1 MTIQLDIN
9 RRPDP
14 ILINVETVSPELLK
28 RIVKVAI
35 PFLCFYQPAAKGIA
49 VFSGVVQTYHIL
61 SDEQLDRSAKV
72 FQVGGLVSS
81 SFLSIYAPGI
91 ATALTHG
98 YTAICDVK
106 ELFQAARDS
115 DLETVK
121 EKVAALASMA
131 FFLTSL
137 YKKRPELIAASLL
150 IQAFKEFKE
159 ACEEYKN
166 ENYLECLAKIVLGCV
181 RVNESREHLSKAY
194 RHHFGREFT
203 QKEWDIF
210 VEVVEAKQ
218 YGKEVKGGRI
228 DFMDYLE
235 EGNYSDVIQ
244 DVNFDGGKGKCFS
257 DYTFQHVQFNHC
269 KLLDADFEDAYLSDV
284 TFISCE
290 MKRAKFYETV
300 MEDVHFYNSQ
310 LQNAT
315 FYRTRGKG
323 VSFLG
328 CDLSRACFNGSFFQ
342 HLEIVSSKLFGTSFL
357 EAQVVDSWIRSCD
370 LTNFLLMDA
379 PFQFEKCSEHCIT
392 KPVIALTWDFPDDGS
407 WGAPIEDVIED
418 HDALCLKFDIY
429 PEDIDIQALDNEVQT
444 KLRTIKDVKLS
455 RAHAILND
463 GIPTP
468 EIDKI
473 RQRAQKVMQVA
484 NGAILSGGE
493 DVEEE
498 FYSEKRFFWDD
509 YRRSMIEYAVIDTRK
524 PIMGICRGSQI
535 INTYYGGTL
544 KDIYPQLGEKELEIL
559 DTPAGEFVR
568 QHIGDKII
576 GHSAHGQAADAIGKG
591 LDVALMQE
599 GVVKAMLSD
608 DLSVILTQF
617 HPEAYIDSKLV
628 LKALQEGREGI
639 FASLF
644 EYLGY
649 GLDEGEIMLPD
660 QVRWFDNNLEMT
672 HEGREALIHLVEG
685 VIQRRIKEDV
695 VTENNKRFFE
705 LFMERL
711 RTALPAFGG

>member
-14 ILINVETVSPELLK
+14 VLSNVETVSPELLK

-35 PFLCFYQPAAKGIA
+35 PFLCFYQPAVKGIA
-49 VFSGVVQTYHIL
+49 VFSGAIQTYHIL
-61 SDEQLDRSAKV
+61 SDDQIEGSTKAL
-72 FQVGGLVSS
+72 QVGGLVTSV
-81 SFLSIYAPGI
+81 FLAIYAPGM

-98 YTAICDVK
+98 YSAACDVK
-106 ELFQAARDS
+106 ELFQAAQDS

-121 EKVAALASMA
+121 EKVAALAFMA
-131 FFLTSL
+131 FYLTSL
-137 YKKRPELIAASLL
+137 YTKRPELIAASLL

-159 ACEEYKN
+159 AYEEYQN
-166 ENYLECLAKIVLGCV
+166 ENYLECLAKIVLGCF

-194 RHHFGREFT
+194 RHRFGREFT
-203 QKEWDIF
+203 QKEWDTF
-210 VEVVEAKQ
+210 VEVVEAKH
-218 YGKEVKGGRI
+218 YGKEVKGGQI
-228 DFMDYLE
+228 DFMRYLE

-244 DVNFDGGKGKCFS
+244 DVNFDGGKGKYFS
-257 DYTFQHVQFNHC
+257 DYTFQHVQFNNC
-269 KLLDADFEDAYLSDV
+269 KLLDADFEDAHLSDV

-290 MKRAKFYETV
+290 MKRSKFYNGV
-300 MEDVHFYNSQ
+300 MDDVRFYNSQ

-328 CDLSRACFNGSFFQ
+328 CDLSRACFNGSIFQ
-342 HLEIVSSKLFGTSFL
+342 RLEIVSSRLFGTSFL
-357 EAQVVDSWIRSCD
+357 EAQVADSWIRSCD
-370 LTNFLLMDA
+370 LTNVLLMDA

-407 WGAPIEDVIED
+407 WGAPVEDVIED

-444 KLRTIKDVKLS
+444 KLRSVKDVTLS
-455 RAHAILND
+455 KAHTILND

-473 RQRAQKVMQVA
+473 RQRAQRVMQVA

-498 FYSEKRFFWDD
+498 FYSDQRFFWGD
-509 YRRSMIEYAVIDTRK
+509 YRRSMIEYAVIDQRK

-544 KDIYPQLGEKELEIL
+544 KDIYPQWGEKELEIQ
-559 DTPAGEFVR
+559 DTRAGEFVR

-576 GHSAHGQAADAIGKG
+576 GHSAHGQAADRVGKG

-599 GVVKAMLSD
+599 GVVKAMFNE

-617 HPEAYIDSKLV
+617 HPEAYIEPKLI

-644 EYLGY
+644 DHLGY
-649 GLDEGEIMLPD
+649 GLDEGEIRFPD
-660 QVRWFDNNLEMT
+660 QVRWFNNNLEMT
-672 HEGREALIHLVEG
+672 LEGREALIHLIEG

-711 RTALPAFGG
+711 RGVA